1 MTSFRGI
8 HTALSAVLAHRRA
21 IDIVNHN
28 VANANTPGYR
38 RQMAVLAPGPAYEV
52 PGLHAAGG
60 AGQFGTGVRLEQIR
74 RFTLDFFDG
83 RYRRALAEAGRY
95 DVQRGAL
102 KQVEAVLSETAADG
116 LTARLDAFF
125 AGWQAL
131 SADPANQALRAELR
145 ERAGAVVEAF
155 NRRAIALQQQRAD
168 QDLNLRQRVEEVN
181 RTAAQIARL
190 NGQIAN
196 VLSVGQQPNDLLD
209 ERDRLADRLAELA
222 GATTTVAP
230 NGVMSVSINS
240 HALVIGSETF
250 RLQTAP
256 NPANGNLLAITWEDG
271 QTFNPLR
278 GEIAGLL
285 EVRDAHLV
293 SQLSGLNTLAQTFIA
308 QVNAQHNAGYRLN
321 SAVTGGDFFEPA
333 TDPSGQY
340 ALSIRLSANITA
352 SLGNIAAASQPNA
365 PGDGTNAVALA
376 RLQQA
381 LTMSGGTASFG
392 GFYSA
397 QIGQLALDT
406 RQAENGYRDRRSV
419 LGALNQQR
427 DAVSGV
433 SLDEEAAN
441 LMQSQKAYEAAARL
455 MTAVDEMLDRV
466 INGMGRVGL

>member
-38 RQMAVLAPGPAYEV
+38 RQMAVLAPGVSYEA
-52 PGLHAAGG
+52 PGLHTAGG
-60 AGQFGTGVRLEQIR
+60 AGQFGTGVRIEQIR

-116 LTARLDAFF
+116 LIARLDSFF

-131 SADPANQALRAELR
+131 SADPTNPALRAELR

-155 NRRAIALQQQRAD
+155 NRRAIALQQQRMD

-181 RTAAQIARL
+181 RAAAQIARL

-196 VLSVGQQPNDLLD
+196 VLSAGQQPNDLLD
-209 ERDRLADRLAELA
+209 ERDRLADRLSELT
-222 GATTTVAP
+222 GAIATVAP
-230 NGVMSVSINS
+230 NGVMSLSINS
-240 HALVIGSETF
+240 HALVIGQQTF
-250 RLQTAP
+250 QLQTAP
-256 NPANGNLLAITWEDG
+256 DPLNGNLLAISWADG
-271 QTFNPLR
+271 QAFRPAR

-293 SQLSGLNTLAQTFIA
+293 TQLDGLNTLAQSFIT
-308 QVNAQHNAGYRLN
+308 QVNTQHNAGYRLN

-333 TDPSGQY
+333 SDPSGQY
-340 ALSIRLSANITA
+340 ALSLRLSTNIIA
-352 SLGNIAAASQPNA
+352 SLNNIAAAGQPNA

-381 LTMSGGTASFG
+381 LTMSGGAATFG
-392 GFYSA
+392 GFYAA

-406 RQAENGYRDRRSV
+406 RQAETGYRDRQSV
-419 LGALNQQR
+419 LWALDQQR

-441 LMQSQKAYEAAARL
+441 LMQSQKAYEAAARML
-455 MTAVDEMLDRV
+455 TAVDELLDRV
-466 INGMGRVGL
+466 INGLGRVGL